1 MKRIILFAVATLL
14 LIPAAG
20 AQTRQKLDKKNL
32 VIKEYNTSAGSN
44 KSLLDHVTTYNAD
57 GKKIEEIEYSGSSQK
72 WRKRFEYDANGKLYR
87 ELVYDEN
94 NRLAGYKKFEY
105 NELGKRKTQ
114 FTYNAKGK
122 LQTVKTYTYITQ
134 DA

>member
-1 MKRIILFAVATLL
+1 M
-14 LIPAAG
+14 
-20 AQTRQKLDKKNL
+20 
-32 VIKEYNTSAGSN
+32 
-44 KSLLDHVTTYNAD
+44 
-57 GKKIEEIEYSGSSQK
+57 
-72 WRKRFEYDANGKLYR
+72 
-87 ELVYDEN
+87 YDEN